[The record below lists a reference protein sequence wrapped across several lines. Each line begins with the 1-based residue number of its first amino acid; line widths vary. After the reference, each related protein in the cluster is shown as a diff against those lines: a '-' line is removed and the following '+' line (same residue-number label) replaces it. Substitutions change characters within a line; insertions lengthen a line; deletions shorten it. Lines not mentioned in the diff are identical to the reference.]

1 MTTPLQPDEHSRSS
15 ARIIDDTLR
24 GLPLADRQSA
34 LACSIMEGNPRA
46 LNAVAAMVS
55 FATVMAAM
63 LTPTQRAAFAAH
75 LRSEAQAIE
84 SAWQ

>member
-1 MTTPLQPDEHSRSS
+1 MTTLQPHENSNTAHV
-15 ARIIDDTLR
+15 INETLR
-24 GLPLADRQSA
+24 HLPLADRQSA
-34 LACSIMEGNPRA
+34 LACSIMEANPRA

-63 LTPTQRAAFAAH
+63 LTPHQRAAFAAH